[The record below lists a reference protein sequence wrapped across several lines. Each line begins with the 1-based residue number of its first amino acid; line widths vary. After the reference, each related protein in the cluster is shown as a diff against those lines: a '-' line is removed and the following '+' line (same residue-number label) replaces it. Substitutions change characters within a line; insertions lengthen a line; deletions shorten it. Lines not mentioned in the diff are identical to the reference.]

1 MASWVIGTSYLGFGR
16 NTWGDEETGMG
27 PSTELSSIRS
37 GWPYDAAGFP
47 YRSTGGREALGQPLI
62 RVEILAD
69 AEGLKVRLAIAPSI
83 LTQVYARD
91 GLGLFDRSTA
101 NVAVELRDQRDGRHL
116 ERQPIL
122 VEFVPGSEDAEE
134 YAPKFRPGSA
144 LELT

>member
-1 MASWVIGTSYLGFGR
+1 MQRRFRTNCR
-16 NTWGDEETGMG
+16 KE
-27 PSTELSSIRS
+27 
-37 GWPYDAAGFP
+37 
-47 YRSTGGREALGQPLI
+47 EALGQPLI

-69 AEGLKVRLAIAPSI
+69 SEGLKVRLGIAPSI

-101 NVAVELRDQRDGRHL
+101 NVAVELRDQRDGRRL
-116 ERQPIL
+116 ERQPVL

-144 LELT
+144 FELA